1 MMKGREGAVFEA
13 LARLPKAGLVLIG
26 GYAVNA
32 YVPPRFSIDC
42 DVVVLGSTKEVETA
56 LRKDGFR
63 EGESGD
69 TPYGRYMRYEKREEG
84 VSFDLMVN
92 SVLDRD
98 TNIVFEASLF
108 EEYSAERTTT
118 GGSVALRT
126 TMRIADPE
134 LLFVMKFVAGRRQDV
149 RDIFMLASTP
159 LNWAL
164 AERLAL
170 TKCSRDL
177 LKERAEMIRGS
188 ISSREYRDSLQG
200 PYGKFP
206 DDRFEMCRSGLL
218 SFLNRL
224 SDGG

>member
-42 DVVVLGSTKEVETA
+42 DVVVLGSTKEVEEA
-56 LRKDGFR
+56 LRKDGFM
-63 EGESGD
+63 EAESGD
-69 TPYGRYMRYEKREEG
+69 TPHGRYVRYEKREEG
-84 VSFDLMVN
+84 VSFDLLVN
-92 SVLDRD
+92 SVLDRG
-98 TNIVFEASLF
+98 TNVVFEASLF
-108 EEYSAERTTT
+108 EKYSAERMTT
-118 GGSVALRT
+118 GRSVSLRT

-134 LLFVMKFVAGRRQDV
+134 LLFVMKFVTGRRQDV

-159 LNWAL
+159 LNWDMV
-164 AERLAL
+164 EHLAL
-170 TKCSRDL
+170 TKCGRGIV
-177 LKERAEMIRGS
+177 KERSEMIRRS
-188 ISSREYRDSLQG
+188 ISSSEYRDSLQG
-200 PYGKFP
+200 PYGKIP

-218 SFLNRL
+218 SFLDRV